1 MRLGQ
6 LEVGPGRDLGPPRG
20 VLVRR
25 HLEPGEFDLHSR
37 KLGLVLVLDRQ
48 RVIDVLGICL
58 AHVHGQLCV
67 PFMLHPRQDSQSH
80 LHAWAGSPALTH
92 FSQPKHPCLAVTR
105 AHFVIRRTV

>member
-6 LEVGPGRDLGPPRG
+6 LEVRPGGYLGPPRR

-48 RVIDVLGICL
+48 RVVDVLGVCL
-58 AHVHGQLCV
+58 AHVHGQLRA
-67 PFMLHPRQDSQSH
+67 PFMLHPAPLM
-80 LHAWAGSPALTH
+80 LHPGRPVNRISAL
-92 FSQPKHPCLAVTR
+92 PR
-105 AHFVIRRTV
+105 AHLG